1 MPMAAPKSKQQSER
15 DKTFAKGGQ
24 TRMLP
29 KQSAG
34 PQKPAA
40 TGHAVKGGAPGA
52 KSSRGG
58 PPQRGVSLSV
68 PAKAGATGN
77 VPTGRKGR

>member
-1 MPMAAPKSKQQSER
+1 MAPKPKKESER
-15 DKTFAKGGQ
+15 DKTFAKGG
-24 TRMLP
+24 RDHMLP

-58 PPQRGVSLSV
+58 PPLRGVSSSV